1 MRAYA
6 CALLVLL
13 TACGGAVRA
22 PVEDRYGARVGRDAM
37 VPATYKVK
45 RGDTLFAIAWRYGF
59 DFKGLA
65 RANNIAAPY
74 TIFPG
79 QILALREAAPTPK
92 SSSAPPKTVPVPK
105 TVPAPKTNAGSDKPS
120 SPPTSDAGRATPRVQ
135 SGTARTAPKTPVS
148 KWRWPTKGKIV
159 RGFSGTVH
167 KGVDIDGK
175 AGDAVRAVAP
185 GMVVYAG
192 SGIVGYGKLLI
203 VKHNDIYLSAYGHNR
218 ALHVQ
223 EGENVTAGQRIADKG
238 SSATN
243 TVKLHFEIRREG
255 KPVDPV
261 RLLPA
266 R

>member
-1 MRAYA
+1 MRAHYV
-6 CALLVLL
+6 LVLALL
-13 TACGGAVRA
+13 TACGGDPVRA
-22 PVEDRYGARVGRDAM
+22 PVEDRYGTRVGHDAM

-65 RANNIAAPY
+65 RANEIDAPY

-79 QILALREAAPTPK
+79 QVIDLRETAPAPQRITAPQRVTK
-92 SSSAPPKTVPVPK
+92 SASVPK
-105 TVPAPKTNAGSDKPS
+105 TAPSSGKSSASETVKATTNARPKAAESVPGKP
-120 SPPTSDAGRATPRVQ
+120 V
-135 SGTARTAPKTPVS
+135 GT
-148 KWRWPTKGKIV
+148 WRWPTEGKIV

-175 AGDAVRAVAP
+175 AGDAVRSVAA
-185 GMVVYAG
+185 GKVVYAG

-203 VKHNDIYLSAYGHNR
+203 VKHNDTYLSAYGHNR
-218 ALHVQ
+218 SLHVQ
-223 EGENVTAGQRIADKG
+223 EGESVAAGQRIAEKG

-243 TVKLHFEIRREG
+243 TVKLHFELRREG